1 MEKQRLQTY
10 RALGAH
16 TYSFFHLGS
25 SPSAE
30 QILTNTAKQLEQEQR
45 QQNCKGN
52 SFARRWR
59 TKGKTA
65 KE

>member
-1 MEKQRLQTY
+1 
-10 RALGAH
+10 
-16 TYSFFHLGS
+16 LGS

-52 SFARRWR
+52 SFARRWH
-59 TKGKTA
+59 TNEKNC
-65 KE
+65 KEVKAELVADSAEANPFPYNA